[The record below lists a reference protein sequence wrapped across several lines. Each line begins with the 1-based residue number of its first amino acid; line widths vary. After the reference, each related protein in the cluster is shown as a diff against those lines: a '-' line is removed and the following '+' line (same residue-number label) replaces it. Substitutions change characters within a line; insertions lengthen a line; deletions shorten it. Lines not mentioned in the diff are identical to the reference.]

1 VILETLRAL
10 GWLVARLAK
19 YLRDYGLKGAV
30 LFSIKAFAIL
40 LSRPP
45 SRPSLVRTRTGLL
58 LMLLPGDR
66 GICAELSRWR
76 VHEPFLTTELAKVV
90 SKGMVVLDVGS
101 NVGYYTVHEA
111 ALVGPEGVVVA
122 VEPQPHAYKAL
133 LASLKAN
140 GFGNV
145 VAVRRAVS
153 KVRGSLKFAI
163 SSFSN
168 WSRVNA
174 SRTDGDVV
182 EVMDVEASSI
192 DDLVSE
198 LGLQRLD
205 LVRMDVEGYEEEV
218 IEGMREVIDGFRP
231 VICMELHAG
240 YLGLERSIALLAGLM
255 RKGYRMLF
263 AAPRLLD
270 YYPLSSSPYAVYPKG
285 DARQQL
291 LEVFEKPYMHE
302 VIHVCL
308 SPNEWRK
315 ATSSSI
321 NREMGEL

>member
-1 VILETLRAL
+1 VVVETLQTL
-10 GWLVARLAK
+10 GGLVARLAK
-19 YLRDYGLKGAV
+19 YLRDYDLKGAV

-40 LSRPP
+40 LQRPP

-76 VHEPFLTTELAKVV
+76 IHEPFLTSELAKVV
-90 SKGMVVLDVGS
+90 SRGMVVLDVGS
-101 NVGYYTVHEA
+101 NVGYYAVHEA
-111 ALVGPEGVVVA
+111 ALVEPEGMVVA
-122 VEPQPHAYKAL
+122 VEPQPHAYRAL

-140 GFGNV
+140 GFENV

-153 KVRGSLKFAI
+153 RARESLKFAV

-174 SRTDGDVV
+174 SKGDADVV
-182 EVMDVEASSI
+182 EEIDVEAGTV

-198 LGLQRLD
+198 LGLRRLD

-218 IEGMREVIDGFRP
+218 IEGMREAIDRFRP
-231 VICMELHAG
+231 VICMELHVC
-240 YLGLERSIALLAGLM
+240 YLGLKRSIALLTGLM
-255 RKGYRMLF
+255 KRDYRILF

-270 YYPLSSSPYAVYPKG
+270 YYPLSSSPYAIYPRG
-285 DARQQL
+285 DARRQL
-291 LEVFEKPYMHE
+291 LRVFERPYMRE
-302 VIHVCL
+302 VVHVCL
-308 SPNEWRK
+308 SPNEENE
-315 ATSSSI
+315 AMPSSM
-321 NREMGEL
+321 NREIGEL

>member
-1 VILETLRAL
+1 MIVEALRAL
-10 GWLVARLAK
+10 GWLVTGLAR

-30 LFSIKAFAIL
+30 LFSIKAFAVL
-40 LSRPP
+40 LWRSP

-76 VHEPFLTTELAKVV
+76 IHEPFLTSELAKVV

-101 NVGYYTVHEA
+101 NIGYYAVHEA
-111 ALVGPEGVVVA
+111 ALVGPKGMVVA
-122 VEPQPHAYKAL
+122 VEPQPHAYGAL

-140 GFGNV
+140 GFENI

-153 KVRGSLKFAI
+153 RARGSLEFAI

-174 SRTDGDVV
+174 GRRDADVV
-182 EVMDVEASSI
+182 EEIDVEASTI

-198 LGLQRLD
+198 LGLRRLD

-218 IEGMREVIDGFRP
+218 IEGMREAIDRFRP
-231 VICMELHAG
+231 VICMELHVG

-255 RKGYRMLF
+255 KRGYRMLF

-270 YYPLSSSPYAVYPKG
+270 SYPLSSSPYVVYPKG
-285 DARQQL
+285 DARRQL
-291 LEVFEKPYMHE
+291 LRVFEKPYMRE

-308 SPNEWRK
+308 S
-315 ATSSSI
+315 AD
-321 NREMGEL
+321 